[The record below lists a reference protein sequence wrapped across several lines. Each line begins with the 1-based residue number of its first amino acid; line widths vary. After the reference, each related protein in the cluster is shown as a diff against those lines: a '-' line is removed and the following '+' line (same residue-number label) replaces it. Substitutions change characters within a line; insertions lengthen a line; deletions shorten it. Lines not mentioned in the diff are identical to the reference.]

1 MSTLNQMNTT
11 NLNTEKMSKQ
21 QTTLDILI
29 DALSD
34 NDWAQLKL
42 KAESRKAF
50 QKIEVFE
57 AKRRSAIEFGDW
69 ILKHN
74 IVNGYD
80 EDGSSCWVVPDGK
93 GNTYTSLELYNIY
106 LIGEWNQEDEELD
119 S

>member
-1 MSTLNQMNTT
+1 
-11 NLNTEKMSKQ
+11 MSKEK
-21 QTTLDILI
+21 TTLDILI

-34 NDWAQLKL
+34 SDWAQLKL

-57 AKRRSAIEFGDW
+57 TKRRSAIEFGDW

-74 IVNGYD
+74 VVNGYD
-80 EDGSSCWVVPDGK
+80 GDGSSCWVVPDGK

-106 LIGEWNQEDEELD
+106 LIGEWDQEDEELD